1 MNPVQLGKSAM
12 PRKPDPVLEKK
23 IVAAAARLLDR
34 GGEEAITLRAVA
46 KEAGTTTPTIYE
58 RFHDRDELIRQV
70 VVLATEQIMAVL
82 QPKLS
87 IEGMFEEYLR
97 YCRAY
102 PMRLNLT
109 VGTFGKRYVAGEPM
123 PAFDLLRFRITTQI
137 GIKGKECEDLAL
149 TIASL
154 AFGTAQGVIAAGK
167 RTRHAAEFQRAS
179 LHALRMLLGA
189 FSRKKAALRA
199 PRSRPRGINQKHQ

>member
-1 MNPVQLGKSAM
+1 M
-12 PRKPDPVLEKK
+12 PRKPDPALERK

-58 RFHDRDELIRQV
+58 RFHDRDELIGEV
-70 VVLATEQIMAVL
+70 VVLATEEIMAAL
-82 QPKLS
+82 QPKPS

-97 YCRAY
+97 YCRAH

-109 VGTFGKRYVAGEPM
+109 VGTFGRRYVAGEPM

-137 GIKGKECEDLAL
+137 GVKGRECEDLAL
-149 TIASL
+149 AIASL

-179 LHALRMLLGA
+179 LHALRRLLGA
-189 FSRKKAALRA
+189 FQ
-199 PRSRPRGINQKHQ
+199 RSRAHKATRA

>member
-1 MNPVQLGKSAM
+1 M
-12 PRKPDPVLEKK
+12 PRKPDPALEQK

-58 RFHDRDELIRQV
+58 RFHDRDELIGEV
-70 VVLATEQIMAVL
+70 VVLATEEIMAAL
-82 QPKLS
+82 QPKPSL
-87 IEGMFEEYLR
+87 EGMFEEYLR
-97 YCRAY
+97 YCRAH

-137 GIKGKECEDLAL
+137 GAKGRECEDLAL
-149 TIASL
+149 AIASL

-179 LHALRMLLGA
+179 LHALRRLLGA
-189 FSRKKAALRA
+189 FQRSTKARSHSRSGDVASGRT
-199 PRSRPRGINQKHQ
+199 SRR